1 MHQASDFKM
10 RENFLSL
17 VIHRQLIENNWNP
30 QKYVSLSFGSN
41 NCSSQISGL
50 ATDMSLWFIVN
61 TGVWRKVVENIH
73 NQPSRSLH
81 TPQITMQ
88 IWKSQLF

>member
-1 MHQASDFKM
+1 MHQASDFKI

-30 QKYVSLSFGSN
+30 QKYISLSFGSN
-41 NCSSQISGL
+41 NFSNQISGL
-50 ATDMSLWFIVN
+50 ATDVSLLFIVN
-61 TGVWRKVVENIH
+61 AGVWRKVVENIH
-73 NQPSRSLH
+73 NQPSHSLH
-81 TPQITMQ
+81 TPQIITQ